1 MTMGILDEIERI
13 DDEDILKHT
22 LKKMV
27 KLEEENQK
35 LLKEILKILKARE
48 MRRKKKEG
56 K

>member
-1 MTMGILDEIERI
+1 MGILDEIERI
-13 DDEDILKHT
+13 DDEDVLKHT
-22 LKKMV
+22 LNKIM

-35 LLKEILKILKARE
+35 ILKEILKILKVRE